1 MKSTPT
7 HNLDFSL
14 QTLKRLLHVTVPRE
28 ALYKTVHAALEDTLG
43 AEVELLVGDERDGD
57 VRCPMLWAIS
67 FPWERLTFSQ

>member
-1 MKSTPT
+1 MKSTSI

-14 QTLKRLLHVTVPRE
+14 QTLKCLLHVTVSRE

-57 VRCPMLWAIS
+57 VRCPML
-67 FPWERLTFSQ
+67 